1 MAVGG
6 SADYIGVYV
15 PVFATAGRSG
25 IVAYCVVFL
34 ALVAVWCLLGRLFA
48 GHPHVANGPL
58 PPGPPPSRSTVHP
71 PRAHEGS
78 RKVDWSCSTL
88 RAEIQRIPGFEPC
101 DQGGARLGLEPAG
114 MTRPARGDTTSGRM
128 IGAYEPLSAAER
140 RSPNSLHRQD
150 GGRPGGGGGP
160 GPGGQQGIA
169 AG

>member
-1 MAVGG
+1 MTRFRPMAVGG

-88 RAEIQRIPGFEPC
+88 RAEIQRI
-101 DQGGARLGLEPAG
+101 RVSSPA
-114 MTRPARGDTTSGRM
+114 TR
-128 IGAYEPLSAAER
+128 AER
-140 RSPNSLHRQD
+140 AWAWN
-150 GGRPGGGGGP
+150 
-160 GPGGQQGIA
+160 QQG
-169 AG
+169 